1 VSQQVTKEVGKHGGG
16 RYRLS
21 AWMRIGS
28 GKGVGEVAL
37 RFIQVNRQTGEKYV
51 DAVTID
57 PVALTA
63 GQWVQVAGELVLPW
77 NPEKYDWLRS
87 VHFQPQAQGRFKDL
101 YIDSC
106 RLEAQNEHKVRER

>member
-1 VSQQVTKEVGKHGGG
+1 
-16 RYRLS
+16 
-21 AWMRIGS
+21 M
-28 GKGVGEVAL
+28 AL
-37 RFIQVNRQTGEKYV
+37 QFIQVNRQTGKQYV

-57 PVALTA
+57 PVTLKA

-87 VHFQPQAQGRFKDL
+87 VYFQAQAQGRFKDL